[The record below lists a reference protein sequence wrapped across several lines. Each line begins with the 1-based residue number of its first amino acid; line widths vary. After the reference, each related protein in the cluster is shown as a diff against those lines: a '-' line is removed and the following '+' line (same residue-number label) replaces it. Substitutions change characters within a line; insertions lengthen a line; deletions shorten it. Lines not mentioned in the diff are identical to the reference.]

1 MKLGLGYGHDRL
13 ENARRRAL
21 YADTC
26 SYRSIES
33 ILKNNLD
40 QQSLSELEPDEVL
53 PDDHE
58 NLRGS
63 DYYQ

>member
-1 MKLGLGYGHDRL
+1 M
-13 ENARRRAL
+13 ENACRRAL
-21 YADTC
+21 YTDTY
-26 SYRSIES
+26 SYRSIGP

-40 QQSLSELEPDEVL
+40 QQSLPELEPDEVL

>member
-1 MKLGLGYGHDRL
+1 MRLGQGYGNDRL
-13 ENARRRAL
+13 ENACRRAL

-40 QQSLSELEPDEVL
+40 QQSLPELEPDAVL
-53 PDDHE
+53 PERHE

-63 DYYQ
+63 DYFQ